1 MGERF
6 TARLSEDNA
15 EWVETEAQER
25 DRSKA
30 WVLDEVVSAI
40 RGAESTFSHRTGA
53 DHTDAHRTADDGT
66 DLEDVLDRLAD
77 LEQRVDDLEGGD
89 ESVASA
95 QFDKAADGLSDSDG
109 DQSASK
115 QTAESGESASRQ
127 PDDPMQAPGFD
138 GDVDPRTRDAVVE
151 ATSNWVDSDDRLETR
166 REAAALVLQYAL
178 DTGDPVGKSS
188 EIVETARSLYPVAGQ
203 NEETHWRK
211 NIRDVLQEFGEYDN
225 AAHGYAI
232 DGLDA

>member
-6 TARLSEDNA
+6 TARLSEENA
-15 EWVETEAQER
+15 EWIETEAQER

-30 WVLDEVVSAI
+30 WVLNEVVSAI

-53 DHTDAHRTADDGT
+53 NHTGAHRTDDDV

-77 LEQRVDDLEGGD
+77 LEQRVGDLEED
-89 ESVASA
+89 EPVASAQSQDDDSVGPA
-95 QFDKAADGLSDSDG
+95 QFDKAADGLSYNEEVI
-109 DQSASK
+109 
-115 QTAESGESASRQ
+115 AESKTPA
-127 PDDPMQAPGFD
+127 DPMQAPGFD
-138 GDVDPRTRDAVVE
+138 GEVDPRTRDAVVE

-188 EIVETARSLYPVAGQ
+188 EIVETARSSYPVAGQ

-225 AAHGYAI
+225 AAHGYVI